1 MTTMPQASPTGTPT
15 PRPPAGGGGAPPMA
29 TIDPVKLLKKYQWVL
44 VASVIIGAV
53 LGAASH
59 FILLRVHPTYVSEVI
74 FQITPPQE
82 DLGDIFSDGTRS
94 DALDRF
100 MNTQKELM
108 TSETM
113 LTRLA
118 QDPRLPFEAP
128 LWTKQYTQGGQVN
141 PVEAVE
147 GLQEVISARV
157 LSGTE
162 YIKLVIKWRNPDD
175 VTALAKLA
183 KEAYLS
189 DIQRSTNV
197 QVEGQSRVINDT
209 IRDIQTEI
217 DGLNDQRARLLKE
230 QSVDSLDN
238 KSTALG
244 QRQTLVLNQLAEV
257 DQYVTQ
263 LTSRIRSMEE
273 KRNSEVGITYTDTQR
288 AAANQDPLIM
298 NQRQQLKMLETE
310 LQAMRERGIKST
322 HREYKRIQAQI
333 DSTAQKLTDMTE
345 ETLAR
350 IFDAEYDQLKSE
362 LRTYQFQQAQLA
374 ADSDELRT
382 ELSDLNRTLVELEDL
397 DRRVK
402 ELITAQ
408 QDNKST
414 LDDLTMR
421 ASLRNAS
428 RVQVVGSERRPN
440 QPSFPKIVMM
450 VPAGVFLFTG
460 LVGGVLFLREILDQ
474 RVKGPSDIA
483 LLPRTRVL
491 GMIPAVEEED
501 GRSQKTELLFVES
514 PASVVAEHF
523 RQLRTSVIKHMQR
536 HQHRSLV
543 VVGGMPGSGASSV
556 VSNLGLACA
565 AMDLKVLI
573 IDGNF
578 RRPAMHRL
586 FELNEGPG
594 VADVL
599 AGLVPFDDAIKH
611 ATGVSHLDILTVGT
625 PEHRIYERLGGH
637 QMGELL
643 GSLDGKYDLVL
654 IDVAPAMVSGD
665 GMAVANRADASML
678 VVRAFGEKRGMVARL
693 RNELGDCHAELLG
706 VLINAV
712 RSAAGGY
719 MRQNIRASR
728 AYHTPGMKVGE
739 SIDHEPKKD

>member
-1 MTTMPQASPTGTPT
+1 MTMTPQAGPTGTPA
-15 PRPPAGGGGAPPMA
+15 PRPPAGGGGSPSVA

-59 FILLRVHPTYVSEVI
+59 FILLRVAPKYVSEVT

-82 DLGDIFSDGTRS
+82 SLGEIFPEGTRS

-100 MNTQKELM
+100 MLTQKENM

-128 LWTKQYTQGGQVN
+128 LWAKQYTQGGQLN

-147 GLQEVISARV
+147 GLEEIISARV
-157 LSGTE
+157 LTGTE
-162 YIKLVIKWRNPDD
+162 YINLVVKWRNPDD

-183 KEAYLS
+183 KEAYLG
-189 DIQRSTNV
+189 DLKRSTNV
-197 QVEGQSRVINDT
+197 QVEGQSQVINDT
-209 IRDIQTEI
+209 IQGIEEEIRD
-217 DGLNDQRARLLKE
+217 LNDQRARLLKE

-244 QRQTLVLNQLAEV
+244 QRQTLVLSQLADA
-257 DQYVTQ
+257 DQTVMI
-263 LTSRIRSMEE
+263 LTSRLSDLE
-273 KRNSEVGITYTDTQR
+273 KMRNSEAGITYTDTQR
-288 AAANQDPLIM
+288 AAANQDPLVM

-310 LQAMRERGIKST
+310 LQSLRERGIKST

-333 DSTAQKLTDMTE
+333 DSTSQKLTDMTE
-345 ETLAR
+345 ETLSR
-350 IFDAEYDQLKSE
+350 NFDAEYDQFESE
-362 LRTYQFQQAQLA
+362 LRSYQYQHAQFSEDA
-374 ADSDELRT
+374 EELRT
-382 ELSDLNRTLVELEDL
+382 ELSDLNKTLAELDEL
-397 DRRVK
+397 DRRAK

-408 QDNKST
+408 QDKKST

-428 RVQVVGSERRPN
+428 RVQVVGPERRPN
-440 QPSFPKIVMM
+440 QPAFPKIIMM

-460 LVGGVLFLREILDQ
+460 LVGGLLFLREILDQ

-491 GMIPAVEEED
+491 GMIPAVDEED
-501 GRSQKTELLFVES
+501 GRSQKTERIFVES
-514 PASVVAEHF
+514 PSSVVAEHY
-523 RQLRTSVIKHMQR
+523 RQLRTTVIKQMQR

-565 AMDLKVLI
+565 AMDLNVLL

-578 RRPAMHRL
+578 RRPALHRL
-586 FELNEGPG
+586 FELNDGPG

-599 AGLVPFDDAIKH
+599 AGLVPFDDAIQH
-611 ATGVSHLDILTVGT
+611 APGVAHLDVLTVGT
-625 PEHRIYERLGGH
+625 AENRVYERLGGH

-643 GSLDGKYDLVL
+643 GSTDGKYDLVL
-654 IDVAPAMVSGD
+654 IDVAPLMVSGD

-693 RNELGDCHAELLG
+693 RNELGDCRAEMLG

-739 SIDHEPKKD
+739 SIDHEPVKS